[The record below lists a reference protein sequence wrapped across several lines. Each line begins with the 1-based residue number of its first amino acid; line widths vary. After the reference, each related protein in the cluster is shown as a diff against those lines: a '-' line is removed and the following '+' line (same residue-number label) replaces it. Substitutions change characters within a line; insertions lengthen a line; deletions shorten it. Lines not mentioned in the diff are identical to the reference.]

1 MKKMST
7 PFRSMLVIAAIT
19 FLFTACQDKQP
30 NDPSDAPENISN
42 EQGEEYGA
50 KGDDR
55 PEPSDPG
62 EESTGTGTE
71 TGTGGDTTMNRQ

>member
-1 MKKMST
+1 MRKMST
-7 PFRSMLVIAAIT
+7 TLKSLLLAAAIT

-55 PEPSDPG
+55 PEPTDPG
-62 EESTGTGTE
+62 ESTTANTGTGT
-71 TGTGGDTTMNRQ
+71 GTDTTMNRE